1 VRLLAN
7 PVLLRAVAVFFLAS
21 FGFAMGLIFIRLLR
35 KSIHDEAAI
44 DTEPAH
50 SLETL
55 QLNVYNTV
63 IQQLKQ
69 QKNELDAQSRS
80 EQQRARVNETISQS
94 VISNLSSGVLVF
106 GTNGLVKSCNPAAK
120 QILGFVSAVGMSADD
135 IFRGALVQTS
145 LSVEATLPHGE
156 RLADDAPQG
165 ATQQGASRQ
174 DASQQVESQQ
184 DESETDP
191 IEEQSTLADEVDAV
205 LHAGAERR
213 VAQAEY
219 ETPSGDSR
227 FLAVNVS
234 PVLAADGGLLAVI
247 CLIDD
252 SSEFERMRI
261 RNGLHVVASSK
272 TAAAASGASSG
283 S

>member
-35 KSIHDEAAI
+35 KSIHDEATI

-69 QKNELDAQSRS
+69 QKNELDAQSKS

-145 LSVEATLPHGE
+145 LSVEATLSHGE
-156 RLADDAPQG
+156 RLADDA
-165 ATQQGASRQ
+165 SQ
-174 DASQQVESQQ
+174 DASGS
-184 DESETDP
+184 DP
-191 IEEQSTLADEVDAV
+191 IEERSTLADEVDAV

-227 FLAVNVS
+227 FLSVNVS
-234 PVLAADGGLLAVI
+234 PVFAADGGLLAVI

-252 SSEFERMRI
+252 LSEFERMRS

-272 TAAAASGASSG
+272 TAAAASGTSSG